1 MRRLAVPA
9 LVAVLAVALVG
20 LLVFGVL
27 QTTDDRSLKDAIAAG
42 RKPAALDAPLP
53 RLDGGGTRQL
63 ADFRGGLVVLNF
75 FASWCE
81 PCDDEAPILD
91 RLQRRLERSGAGT
104 VVGVAV
110 DDASDDTRRFIR
122 RHGLTFPIL
131 RDVDRE
137 LANAYRVTGLPETYV
152 IDGDGRIVTGQTGV
166 LTQRW
171 VDVRIGPLLDGATPT
186 AQ

>member
-42 RKPAALDAPLP
+42 RKPAAHDAALP
-53 RLDGGGTRQL
+53 QLDGDGTRRL
-63 ADFRGGLVVLNF
+63 ADFRGGLVVVNF

-81 PCDDEAPILD
+81 PCEDEAPILAG
-91 RLQRRLERSGAGT
+91 LQRELERREAGT

-110 DDASDDTRRFIR
+110 DDASDDTRRFVR
-122 RHGLTFPIL
+122 RHGLAFPIL

-152 IDGDGRIVTGQTGV
+152 IDGDGRIVAGQTGV
-166 LTQRW
+166 ITQRW
-171 VDVRIGPLLDGATPT
+171 VDARVGPLLEAATAGAR
-186 AQ
+186 